1 LVEVKITY
9 ETLFDLLRRERSRSE
24 LQSLDKSFYADVV
37 AYLKEK
43 KGTLREDDGKVTT
56 ISKSEQEKI
65 KIQIKNIQKILRE
78 LYEIREKKVINL
90 AINRVRTESD
100 LIDRSNLLTEE
111 LSLYNETCELISKY
125 KVGVLDHVVRM
136 ELPVVEIKE
145 SDEDKFIT
153 DKKDKQDK
161 YDANE
166 TRKDEYPDEKGKY
179 QLHTEQDRN
188 EPASKEQEHIFEQP
202 QRPET
207 TSATNE
213 KLIRVRIMND
223 LPKFL
228 GQDKNIY
235 GPYKKDDLVELPASL
250 TNILLKKGRAELLD

>member
-1 LVEVKITY
+1 MVEVKITY

-24 LQSLDKSFYADVV
+24 LQSLDKSFYTDVIE
-37 AYLKEK
+37 YLKEK
-43 KGTLREDDGKVTT
+43 KGTLREDDNTTTT

-65 KIQIKNIQKILRE
+65 KIQLKNIQKILRE

-90 AINRVRTESD
+90 AMNRVRTESD

-111 LSLYNETCELISKY
+111 LSLYNEACELLTKY
-125 KVGVLDHVVRM
+125 KTGVLDQVLRA
-136 ELPVVEIKE
+136 ELPVVQIKE
-145 SDEDKFIT
+145 SDEDKFII
-153 DKKDKQDK
+153 DKKDRQDK

-179 QLHTEQDRN
+179 SLTPEQDRN
-188 EPASKEQEHIFEQP
+188 QIETKEQTRTVDST
-202 QRPET
+202 QRYET

-235 GPYKKDDLVELPASL
+235 GPFKKDDLVELPASL
-250 TNILLKKGRAELLD
+250 TNILLKKGRAELLE